1 MAVIEVTGLTKHFGR
16 TVALDGLSFSVDAG
30 QVCGFL
36 GPNGAGKT
44 TTLRI
49 LLGLLEPNGGQ
60 ATVLGRTYRELDAP
74 AGSVGALLENSGFH
88 PGRSARNHLRY
99 LTTVMGLPTGRA
111 NEVLELVGLT
121 EAADRR
127 VKEYSMGM
135 RQRLGLAASLLGDP
149 QVLLLDEPA
158 NGLDPEGMRWLRG
171 FLRDQATA
179 GHTVIISSHVLA
191 EVAQTVDEVVI
202 INRGR
207 FVDQS
212 SIAELRARA
221 GGSVRARSTDAAGL
235 RAALRDAGM
244 PAKRTRSGEVEVTGA
259 TTEEVGRLAAAN
271 GIVLLELASEGGS
284 LEEIFVSLTTGSAA
298 NDGTG
303 GQP

>member
-1 MAVIEVTGLTKHFGR
+1 LARRTRRARPSSRASPPGHEGHEGRERKGVGAVAVIEVTRLTKHFGR

-44 TTLRI
+44 TTL
-49 LLGLLEPNGGQ
+49 P
-60 ATVLGRTYRELDAP
+60 
-74 AGSVGALLENSGFH
+74 
-88 PGRSARNHLRY
+88 
-99 LTTVMGLPTGRA
+99 
-111 NEVLELVGLT
+111 
-121 EAADRR
+121 
-127 VKEYSMGM
+127 
-135 RQRLGLAASLLGDP
+135 SLLGDP